1 MYYGT
6 GILDGAI
13 NFEQNSQ
20 YYVDLTA
27 NNFDLTNGKTLTF
40 WYKLADTTTI
50 NTGCYAPSSSQE
62 SCYGIFSSGSSGSW
76 DNYLNIVL
84 SGTNIAT
91 VQYELHDGSN
101 HATPSFATDTNWHMI
116 ALSVESGSLNL
127 YHDGLAIGAAPFEE
141 GKRIDLSYLGMGY
154 AGADDPPANG
164 QFYGQL
170 DEVSLFT
177 RALKGE
183 QILAMYNS
191 GTPSYDEIVA
201 EETLKGEDWSV
212 EITPIDREDSG
223 STVTSNT
230 VTIENTAPTTPSGST
245 LSPSTLKVGNTLTA
259 TGTGS
264 TDADGDSLTYYY
276 EFRSNS
282 ASGTILQAY
291 STTNTY
297 TVAQSDSGTTIY
309 VNIKAN
315 DGTDDSSAETVSKA
329 VSNTAPT
336 IIGTDIT
343 INGQED
349 TDLIFGTI
357 NFTTSAS
364 YSDADGDAFAGIRI
378 TSAPTNGD
386 LFNGAT
392 QLTGTGLQCNTAQ
405 LGFCSAYNI
414 FVSSSDIAAGNF
426 KFVPDS
432 NVNGAPAAAFGFN
445 VYDGTDYSSGV
456 GTSILI
462 NLGSVNDA
470 PVAVDDEYSLDSG
483 NTLTVSASGVL
494 ANDSDVDGNSLTTV
508 LGVPPSGAS
517 SFTLNSDGSFTYVS
531 DPSFTEVS
539 DNFTYRANDGS
550 LYSNVANVTINLA
563 KTISMSLS
571 STFNETNTNPGTFN
585 FSAIGAN
592 AEYGT
597 DNDGNTYSVILETNG
612 SNAYLKT
619 YVSGDLQDGPN
630 SIPYSNL
637 KYNHSYTTTGGGS
650 GGTSTKT
657 SFSTSE
663 ATVQTVTAGQIM
675 TAIFEFFI
683 DIPANKAAGNYTTT
697 LYFKGEHV

>member
-1 MYYGT
+1 
-6 GILDGAI
+6 
-13 NFEQNSQ
+13 
-20 YYVDLTA
+20 
-27 NNFDLTNGKTLTF
+27 
-40 WYKLADTTTI
+40 
-50 NTGCYAPSSSQE
+50 
-62 SCYGIFSSGSSGSW
+62 
-76 DNYLNIVL
+76 
-84 SGTNIAT
+84 
-91 VQYELHDGSN
+91 
-101 HATPSFATDTNWHMI
+101 
-116 ALSVESGSLNL
+116 LNL
-127 YHDGLAIGAAPFEE
+127 YHDGLVIGSAPFEE

-154 AGADDPPANG
+154 GGADDPPANG

-177 RALKGE
+177 RALQGE
-183 QILAMYNS
+183 QILAIYNS

-259 TGTGS
+259 TGAGS

-315 DGTDDSSAETVSKA
+315 DATDDSSAETVSKA

-336 IIGTDIT
+336 IAGTDIT

-349 TDLIFGTI
+349 TDLIFGTV

-392 QLTGTGLQCNTAQ
+392 QLTGTGLQCNTIV
-405 LGFCSAYNI
+405 LGGCSAYNL
-414 FVSSSDIAAGNF
+414 FVSSSDIASGNF

-432 NVNGAPAAAFGFN
+432 NVNGNTVAAFGFN
-445 VYDGTDYSSGV
+445 VYDGAEYSSGI
-456 GTSILI
+456 GTSIVI

-483 NTLTVSASGVL
+483 NTLSVSASGVL
-494 ANDSDVDGNSLTTV
+494 TNDSDVDGDSLTTV

-531 DPSFTEVS
+531 DPTYSGATDS
-539 DNFTYRANDGS
+539 FTYRANDGS
-550 LYSNVANVTINLA
+550 LNSNVANVTINLA
-563 KTISMSLS
+563 KTISIALSNSLS
-571 STFNETNTNPGTFN
+571 TALTFSASQANAQFSGSGNDDYHVNLTANGTAANLSIKASGPLSDGGSNSIALSNFKYNYTGSSTPVALSTSETNTTKSFAGILKQTF
-585 FSAIGAN
+585 
-592 AEYGT
+592 
-597 DNDGNTYSVILETNG
+597 
-612 SNAYLKT
+612 
-619 YVSGDLQDGPN
+619 
-630 SIPYSNL
+630 
-637 KYNHSYTTTGGGS
+637 
-650 GGTSTKT
+650 
-657 SFSTSE
+657 
-663 ATVQTVTAGQIM
+663 
-675 TAIFEFFI
+675 FEFFI
-683 DIPANKAAGNYTTT
+683 DVPASQSSGTYTNTITFRGET
-697 LYFKGEHV
+697 L